1 MVPSERIS
9 TVNRAPVRLDGDY
22 VLYWMIATR
31 RTCYNFALQRAVEHA
46 VRLRKPLLVLEAL
59 RAGHRWASARFHQF
73 VVDGMRDNARGFQRA
88 GVRYHPYLEPRD
100 GEGRDLLAHLAANA
114 AVIVTDDYPCFFLP
128 AMVAAAGGTVAV
140 AMEAVDSNGLLPVR
154 AVPKVHLTAYSF
166 RRALQTTLPAHLP
179 HRPLADP
186 LAALQGPPPDV
197 PDGVLARWPDALAW
211 LDAGTSLNTLP
222 IDRRVR
228 AVQQRGGSVAATEV
242 LQQFLAHGLADYGA
256 RNHPDRDV
264 SSGLSPYLH
273 WGHISPHEIFDAIMT
288 REGWLGDTPQRA
300 TGAREGWWGVG
311 ATAEAFLD
319 QLITWR
325 ELGFNFAAKRDDH
338 DVFESLPAWA
348 LATLEAHEA
357 DEREWVYDLDR
368 LEHARTHDPL
378 WNAAQR
384 QLLGEGRMHHYLR
397 MLWGKKIL
405 QWSATPREA
414 LAAMIELNNK
424 YALDGRDPNSY
435 SGIFWVLGRY
445 DRPWFPERP
454 IFGVVRYMTSESAAR
469 KLRLREYLK
478 KYGNP
483 ETEHPETGDQERQR
497 KIFS

>member
-9 TVNRAPVRLDGDY
+9 AVNRAPVRLDGSF

-31 RTCYNFALQRAVEHA
+31 RSHHNFALQRAVEHA
-46 VRLRKPLLVLEAL
+46 VQLNKPLVVLEAL
-59 RAGHRWASARFHQF
+59 RAGHRWSSARLHQF
-73 VVDGMRDNARGFQRA
+73 VIDGMRDNALGFQRP
-88 GVRYHPYLEPRD
+88 GVRYHPYLEQHD
-100 GEGRDLLAHLAANA
+100 GDGRGLLARLATDA
-114 AVIVTDDYPCFFLP
+114 AVIVTDEFPCFFLP
-128 AMVAAAGGTVAV
+128 AMVAAAGAEVSV
-140 AMEAVDSNGLLPVR
+140 AMESVDSNGLLPLR
-154 AVPKVHLTAYSF
+154 AIPRVYPTAHAF
-166 RRALQTTLPAHLP
+166 RRAWQAALPAHLP
-179 HRPLADP
+179 QRPHSDP
-186 LAALQGPPPDV
+186 LAAMRGTPPELPADV
-197 PDGVLARWPDALAW
+197 SERWPNALTW
-211 LDAGTSLNTLP
+211 LDAGGSLNDFA

-228 AVQQRGGSVAATEV
+228 PVETCGGSTAGRAA
-242 LQQFLAHGLADYGA
+242 LRQFIERGLPEYGA
-256 RNHPDRDV
+256 DRNHPDRDAA
-264 SSGLSPYLH
+264 SGLSPYLH
-273 WGHISPHEIFDAIMT
+273 WGHLSTHEVFEAVMS
-288 REGWLGDTPQRA
+288 REGWLGDTPRKA
-300 TGAREGWWGVG
+300 TGGREGWWGVG
-311 ATAEAFLD
+311 ASAEAFLD

-325 ELGFNFAAKRDDH
+325 ELGFNFSSKRDDY

-348 LATLEAHEA
+348 LATLDAHEA
-357 DEREWVYDLDR
+357 DDREWTYDLDT
-368 LEHARTHDPL
+368 LERSRTHDPL

-384 QLLGEGRMHHYLR
+384 QLVREGRMHNYLR

-478 KYGNP
+478 RYGSDDTAP
-483 ETEHPETGDQERQR
+483 T
-497 KIFS
+497 

>member
-1 MVPSERIS
+1 MVPAERIS
-9 TVNRAPVRLDGDY
+9 PANHAPVRLGGDY

-31 RTCYNFALQRAVEHA
+31 RTRYNFALQRAVEHA

-73 VVDGMRDNARGFQRA
+73 VLDGMRDNAQGFQRA
-88 GVRYHPYLEPRD
+88 GVRYHSYLEPNAGD
-100 GEGRDLLAHLAANA
+100 GRGLLAHLAASA
-114 AVIVTDDYPCFFLP
+114 AIVVTDDFPCFFLP
-128 AMVAAAGGTVAV
+128 AMVAAAAARVDV
-140 AMEAVDSNGLLPVR
+140 AMEAVDSNGLLPMR
-154 AVPKVHLTAYSF
+154 AAPKVHPTAYAF
-166 RRALQTTLPAHLP
+166 RRALQATLPAHLA
-179 HRPLADP
+179 HRPLRDP
-186 LAALQGPPPDV
+186 LEGLSGPPPEL
-197 PDGVLARWPDALAW
+197 PPGTASRWPDALGW
-211 LDAGTSLNTLP
+211 LNGGGSLNDLA

-228 AVQQRGGSVAATEV
+228 AVEQRGGAGAASEA
-242 LQQFLAHGLADYGA
+242 LRQFLAGGFADYGSA
-256 RNHPDRDV
+256 RHHPDRDV

-273 WGHISPHEIFDAIMT
+273 WGHISSHEIFDAVMT

-311 ATAEAFLD
+311 ANAGAFLD

-325 ELGFNFAAKRDDH
+325 ELGFNFAAHRDDH

-348 LATLEAHEA
+348 LATLDAHA
-357 DEREWVYDLDR
+357 DDEREWVFDLPA
-368 LEHARTHDPL
+368 LEQARTHDPL

-384 QLLGEGRMHHYLR
+384 QLATEGRMHNYLR

-405 QWSATPREA
+405 QWSATPRDA

-435 SGIFWVLGRY
+435 AGIFWVLGRY

-478 KYGNP
+478 RYGNP
-483 ETEHPETGDQERQR
+483 ETGAQETMRNL
-497 KIFS
+497 FS